1 MCEYVRLPD
10 VDEVEVCCRR
20 FPPLWTTSSS
30 RLVLAIEQRTFITT
44 LLPGTAGSGVCPG
57 AWLPLASVIFVTK
70 SIIRAISTLKEV
82 LKKTSKTWFYKLPA
96 AIFSQTNNRFIQKV
110 LKIFKNLENKIPK
123 ISRMSKMFEQMFKNS
138 IENLKN

>member
-1 MCEYVRLPD
+1 MGYRLNRLDEPVFMVVPKPMLTEFGIHHRLESCVSQRKTIIFKVILSLPD
-10 VDEVEVCCRR
+10 VVEVEFCCRR

-30 RLVLAIEQRTFITT
+30 RFVLAIEQRTFITT

-82 LKKTSKTWFYKLPA
+82 KKKQVKPGFTKHTK
-96 AIFSQTNNRFIQKV
+96 RH
-110 LKIFKNLENKIPK
+110 NK
-123 ISRMSKMFEQMFKNS
+123 
-138 IENLKN
+138 

>member
-10 VDEVEVCCRR
+10 VDEVVVCCRR

-70 SIIRAISTLKEV
+70 SMIRAISTLKEMIPSE
-82 LKKTSKTWFYKLPA
+82 KRYK
-96 AIFSQTNNRFIQKV
+96 
-110 LKIFKNLENKIPK
+110 KNLVSSSVDIIPE
-123 ISRMSKMFEQMFKNS
+123 RCATGCDVD
-138 IENLKN
+138 